1 MTIPTPVFDHGVR
14 IRMTFLSPLPRPSLS
29 HWSAVGWTSCLGRT
43 FDANIH
49 EVPKKTSWS
58 QCISSHRPPQ
68 QSDTDWGDGFE
79 RHPRLRHSWAPWSG
93 SQSLKPGPSR
103 WARWA
108 PLNHGV
114 GGQPWERWAD
124 WAASPVA
131 GRSKAAAVDGCQA
144 CCSQPGWRS
153 PAIFERP
160 GGGSLVPHHSWR
172 GQILRHTVLGMS
184 FEPWTNGTS

>member
-1 MTIPTPVFDHGVR
+1 
-14 IRMTFLSPLPRPSLS
+14 
-29 HWSAVGWTSCLGRT
+29 
-43 FDANIH
+43 
-49 EVPKKTSWS
+49 
-58 QCISSHRPPQ
+58 
-68 QSDTDWGDGFE
+68 
-79 RHPRLRHSWAPWSG
+79 
-93 SQSLKPGPSR
+93 
-103 WARWA
+103 
-108 PLNHGV
+108 LNHGV